1 MAAIPGSV
9 LSNGLLNM
17 VLGSAAFTI
26 PGTTYWAAYTT
37 APVGTGSTGGG
48 TEVTGGSY
56 ARVAVVN
63 NTANYPASTAATKT
77 NGSAI
82 TWPTAT
88 GTWGSLVAVGVFDAA
103 SNGNYLI
110 GWTLPTA
117 VLVTSGDTFQVAAS
131 QLSWTIVGA

>member
-1 MAAIPGSV
+1 MTAIPGSV

-37 APVGTGSTGGG
+37 NPAGTGVTGGG
-48 TEVTGGSY
+48 VEPSTGSY

-63 NTANYPASTAATKT
+63 NTANYPASTAAAKT

-88 GTWGSLVAVGVFDAA
+88 ANWGTITAVAFHNA
-103 SNGNYLI
+103 SSGGTYYC
-110 GWTLPTA
+110 GWTLPTP
-117 VLVTSGDTFQVAAS
+117 VIVNNGDTFQVAANS
-131 QLSWTIVGA
+131 LNWTITGS

>member
-9 LSNGLLNM
+9 LSNGLLNHF
-17 VLGSAAFTI
+17 LGSAAFTV

-37 APVGTGSTGGG
+37 QPTGAGTSGGG
-48 TEVTGGSY
+48 TEVSGGSY

-63 NTANYPASTAATKT
+63 NSANYPASTAATKT

-88 GTWGSLVAVGVFDAA
+88 GTWGAIAAVGIFDAA
-103 SNGNYLI
+103 TGGNYLI

-117 VLVTSGDTFQVAAS
+117 VSVVSGDTFQVAS
-131 QLSWTIVGA
+131 GQLSWTVTGA